1 MVMARFRRNHV
12 KAAVLRNAPGDVTI
26 EDVSIGTPGQ
36 REVLIRTSAAGVCHS
51 DLHYAQGHFPAR
63 LPTVLG
69 HESAGVVEAVGEGV
83 THVKP
88 GDHVVSCISVYCGTC
103 EYCLSGRLVLCRKR
117 GLRRPKGAPQRLT
130 AADGDAMWQFLDLS
144 SFGEQML
151 VHENAVVPINPE
163 MPLDRA
169 ALLGCAITTGLGA
182 VFNTA
187 RVAPGETVAVIGC
200 GGVGLN
206 AVQGARIAGAHR
218 IIAIDPVASK
228 RELAASFGATD
239 TVDPAA
245 GDPVEQ
251 VRELTG
257 GGVHHAI
264 EAIGLGPTVEQAFAM
279 LRIGGTA
286 TVVGMIP
293 VGTEISL
300 PGVDFMS
307 EKRIQGSLM
316 GSNRFQ
322 VDIPRYVEMYLQGS
336 LKIDELI
343 SGTIGLDQVND
354 AFAQMQGGQV
364 ARNIITFD

>member
-1 MVMARFRRNHV
+1 M
-12 KAAVLRNAPGDVTI
+12 KAAVLRNAPGEVTI
-26 EDVSIGTPGQ
+26 EDVRIDKPGH
-36 REVLIRTSAAGVCHS
+36 REVLIRTTAAGVCHS

-69 HESAGVVEAVGEGV
+69 HESSGIVEQVGDGV

-117 GLRRPKGAPQRLT
+117 GLRRPKDGGQRLAT
-130 AADGDAMWQFLDLS
+130 SDGESMWQFLDLS

-151 VHENAVVPINPE
+151 VHENAVAPINPE
-163 MPLDRA
+163 MPMDRA

-187 RVAPGETVAVIGC
+187 DVSPGDTVAIIGC

-218 IIAIDPVASK
+218 IIAIDPIESK
-228 RELAASFGATD
+228 RELAKKFGATD
-239 TVDPAA
+239 TIDPGA
-245 GDPVEQ
+245 GDPVGQ
-251 VRELTG
+251 IRELTK
-257 GGVHHAI
+257 GGVDHAI
-264 EAIGLGPTVEQAFAM
+264 EAIGLKPTTEQAFAM

-293 VGTEISL
+293 VGTKIEI

-322 VDIPRYVEMYLQGS
+322 MDIPRYVEMYLQGS
-336 LKIDELI
+336 LEIDDLV
-343 SGTIGLDQVND
+343 SGHIRLDQIND
-354 AFAQMQGGQV
+354 AFEQMKGGEF
-364 ARNIITFD
+364 ARSVIMFD